1 MEIFQ
6 AIFLGIVQGFT
17 EFLPISSSGHL
28 ILVPWFFGWEDSGL
42 AFDVALH
49 FGTLIAV
56 VAYFWKDLIVIVR
69 NGFSGIRSKKSTFTK
84 ASSSAEANED
94 KSVDRQA
101 LNSKPMTNKN
111 VEYPKNLLWLLAIA
125 TVPGVFAGYFFES
138 QAETILRSPLVIVFS
153 LSIGGLLLYWADRRL
168 RNVKPLK
175 NITIKNTI
183 FIGCAQALAIIPG
196 VSRSGITMTAGL
208 FSNLNRVA
216 VAKFSFLMSIP
227 VIFGAFVYK
236 FNDFAGEGIGI
247 VEIAGIIAAAVSG
260 YLAIAGL
267 IKFVEKTSYKIFFW
281 YRLGLALLILLVWF
295 L

>member
-6 AIFLGIVQGFT
+6 AIILGLVQGFT

-28 ILVPWFFGWEDSGL
+28 VLIPWFFGWEDPGL

-49 FGTLIAV
+49 FGTLVAV
-56 VAYFWKDLIVIVR
+56 IAYFWKDLIVIIKNGLTR
-69 NGFSGIRSKKSTFTK
+69 NGKIKETKLDNKKD
-84 ASSSAEANED
+84 E
-94 KSVDRQA
+94 
-101 LNSKPMTNKN
+101 
-111 VEYPKNLLWLLAIA
+111 EYPKNLLWLLAIA
-125 TVPGVFAGYFFES
+125 TIPGVLAGYFFES
-138 QAETILRSPLVIVFS
+138 QAETVLRSPLVIVFS
-153 LSIGGLLLYWADRRL
+153 LSIGGFFLYWADRKL
-168 RNVKPLK
+168 KNVKPLK
-175 NITIKNTI
+175 KITIKNTI

-247 VEIAGIIAAAVSG
+247 VEIAGIIAATVSG

-267 IKFVEKTSYKIFFW
+267 IKFVERTSYKIFFW
-281 YRLGLALLILLVWF
+281 YRLGLAGLILLVWF